1 MIIGIRRAA
10 WGSQGGLIDA
20 AQSIDIMISYRDHQ
34 TDSGGRIVDISI
46 NKSVGLGL
54 GLA

>member
-34 TDSGGRIVDISI
+34 TDSGGRIVATSI
-46 NKSVGLGL
+46 NNVSELGL